1 MGATLHDRAARR
13 PVLDM
18 AGRPRLVSETERDLI
33 RLVHEPGFARWRDQI
48 RGTGGCARPVYLS
61 GHTMTVDRATGL
73 VVADYDTRDEP
84 GGRLAVRCRNRRASR
99 CPSCSREHAG
109 DTFHLVRAG
118 LSGGKG
124 VPADVADRPRLF
136 VTLTAPSF
144 GAVHRAG
151 PDRCR
156 PRGVGACEHGQP
168 RSCSAVHGERAAEVG
183 APLCAECYDYAGH
196 VLWHAHAGELWSRT
210 VRTVRRRLATAAG
223 ITRTQLGAHVRV
235 SFAKVAEYQRR
246 GAVHFHAVVRL
257 DGPGGPEDVPPAWA
271 TVALLTD
278 AVRQAAAAA
287 RVAMAPC
294 AAVGERVFRWGP
306 QLDVHPV
313 RAFGDGEALADDAVA
328 AYVAKYVSKSVADY
342 GGLDRRVTSVGF
354 IARAAIPVHLRA
366 LMGTCWR
373 LGSLLQLAHLRL
385 RAWAHTL
392 GYRGHCLTK
401 SRRYSTTY
409 TALRAA
415 RARRRTE
422 NDASRDSAGQV
433 CVSAWRFVGSGHTLG
448 EAEIAAGIAADLAEL
463 REVRR
468 WAVPG
473 AGRPDG

>member
-1 MGATLHDRAARR
+1 MGATLHDRVARR

-18 AGRPRLVSETERDLI
+18 AGRLRLVSETERDLI
-33 RLVHEPGFARWRDQI
+33 RLVHEPGFSRWRDQI

-156 PRGVGACEHGQP
+156 PRGVGACEHG
-168 RSCSAVHGERAAEVG
+168 RSLGCSVVHDERAAEVG
-183 APLCAECYDYAGH
+183 SPLCTECYDYAGH

-210 VRTVRRRLATAAG
+210 VRTIRRRLATAAG
-223 ITRTQLGAHVRV
+223 IARAQLGAHVRV

-246 GAVHFHAVVRL
+246 GAIHFHAVIRL
-257 DGPGGPEDVPPAWA
+257 DGPGGPEGVPPEWA
-271 TVALLTD
+271 TVALLAD
-278 AVRQAAAAA
+278 AVRQAAATA
-287 RVAMAPC
+287 RVTMTAGT
-294 AAVGERVFRWGP
+294 AVGERVFRWGK
-306 QLDVHPV
+306 QHDVHPV
-313 RAFGDGEALADDAVA
+313 RAFGDGEALADEAVA
-328 AYVAKYVSKSVADY
+328 AYVAKYVSKSIADY
-342 GGLDRRVTSVGF
+342 GGLDRRVTSLGV
-354 IARAAIPVHLRA
+354 IARAAVPAHLRA
-366 LMGTCWR
+366 LMGACWR
-373 LGSLLQLAHLRL
+373 LGGLPDLGHLRL

-415 RARRRTE
+415 RARRHTE
-422 NDASRDSAGQV
+422 NGAGHDRAGHFR
-433 CVSAWRFVGSGHTLG
+433 VSAWRFVGSGHTVG

-463 REVRR
+463 RALRP
-468 WAVPG
+468 WAGPG